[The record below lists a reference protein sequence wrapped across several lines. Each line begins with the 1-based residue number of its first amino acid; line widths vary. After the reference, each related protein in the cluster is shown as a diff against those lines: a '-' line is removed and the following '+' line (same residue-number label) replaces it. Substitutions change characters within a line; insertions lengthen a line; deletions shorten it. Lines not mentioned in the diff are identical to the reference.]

1 MAGQFPQGFTTLE
14 QEITCDRL
22 PVEGKVPIWLAG
34 SLLRNGPAQF
44 EVEQHKYRHW
54 FDGLAMLHRFSF
66 NNGEVSYANKFLQSP
81 AYTKAK
87 ETGKISYAEYATDP
101 CRSIFKRVTSA
112 FSPPELGRNANVN
125 ISKLGE
131 RFVALTE
138 TPLPIEFDP
147 QTLETVGVIQFNDG
161 LEGLH
166 STPHPHYDQQRKAG
180 INSIVHFSAKSSY
193 HSYMIKDG
201 EPKRTLI
208 GTIPVQEPAYM
219 HSFGMTQQYLVL
231 VEFPL
236 VVNPLQLL
244 VSGKP
249 FIENYHWKPERGTR
263 FLVIAKQDGQVIHT
277 AYSEAFFAFHHI
289 NAFERDGEV
298 IVDLATMPDAS
309 LIDSFYLQKLTAP
322 QATIPVSMLTRYTL
336 PLNGAAL
343 TSTVVSDTGIEL
355 PRINY
360 ERNNG
365 RDYQF
370 AYGVGFHEQHRD
382 SLKRLYSEDWYNQLV
397 KIDVREGTACTW
409 FEDGCYPGEP
419 VFVAAPGA
427 TEEDEGVV
435 LSVVLDGK
443 LGQSCLLVLDAAS
456 FTELARVE
464 VPHHIPFGFHGI
476 YTRTQ

>member
-1 MAGQFPQGFTTLE
+1 MSGQFAQGFTTLE

-22 PVEGKVPIWLAG
+22 PVERKVPTWLSG

-44 EVEQHKYRHW
+44 EVGQHNYRHW

-66 NNGEVSYANKFLQSP
+66 KNGEVSYANKFLRSP

-87 ETGKISYAEYATDP
+87 ETGKISSAEYATDP

-131 RFVALTE
+131 RFVAFTE
-138 TPLPIEFDP
+138 TPLPIEFD
-147 QTLETVGVIQFNDG
+147 QETLQTVGVIQFNDG

-166 STPHPHYDQQRKAG
+166 STPHPHYDPQRKAA

-193 HSYMIKDG
+193 HSYMINDG
-201 EPKRTLI
+201 ETRRTLI
-208 GTIPVQEPAYM
+208 GSIPVQEPAYM

-249 FIENYHWKPERGTR
+249 FSENYHWKPERGTR
-263 FLVIAKQDGQVIHT
+263 FLVIDKHDGQVIHT
-277 AYSEAFFAFHHI
+277 AKSEAFFSFHHI

-322 QATIPVSMLTRYTL
+322 QATIPVSMLTRYAL

-343 TSTVVSDTGIEL
+343 TSTVVSATGIEL

-360 ERNNG
+360 ERKNG

-382 SLKRLYSEDWYNQLV
+382 SLKRLYSDDWYNQLV
-397 KIDVREGTACTW
+397 KVDVREGTVRTW
-409 FEDGCYPGEP
+409 YED
-419 VFVAAPGA
+419 
-427 TEEDEGVV
+427 
-435 LSVVLDGK
+435 K
-443 LGQSCLLVLDAAS
+443 LGQSSLHTYRHSHLAAHSACLDKGEEISSHWDLSGLEQTTPADA
-456 FTELARVE
+456 
-464 VPHHIPFGFHGI
+464 
-476 YTRTQ
+476 